1 MDDLFDNAS
10 GNESGHISLGEH
22 IVRGEI
28 LRVVFVSQDGDYA
41 VIKLLTHEKEEVV
54 VVGNGTLIN
63 ISPGEEIE
71 AKGQWETHKTWGRQF
86 KARTFKS
93 VLPSTN
99 EGLVRYLA
107 CGNFPG
113 IGPKTAER
121 IVETFG
127 ENTIDIL
134 DNYTSRLKEVPGLGK
149 KKIAE
154 ISESWQEVADRR
166 EMDVFL
172 QSLGIP
178 TAYCNRIY
186 KTYGDRTAAV
196 IRNNPYQLAKDVNG
210 IGFQIS
216 DRIAQNMGIE
226 LTNPFRLASGIAH
239 AINKL
244 GESGHTCIPQE
255 VLVSKSGEIMGVDKN
270 CAEVGLQRAIM
281 DGAVIAEPAIDAS
294 NKKMIYSLK
303 CYSDERKL
311 AEKLQLML
319 SISAEKEDE
328 EPDFLNLNLN
338 NEQRQAVTNCFN
350 YKISIITGGPGVGK
364 TTTIDEIVKQAR
376 QKQLKTYL
384 AAPTGRAAKRMS
396 EATGWSAKTIHRML
410 ISRDDDEDFVFN
422 ENKHLSCDLLIVDEV
437 SMLDLSLA
445 AKLFS
450 ALSPETSVVLVGDKD
465 QLPSVG
471 PGAVLHDLIES
482 EAIPVV
488 TLDQVYRQD
497 EGSRIIDNSHKI
509 NKGQMPDIKN
519 PPKDILGDFYWI
531 DQNDPEKIE
540 SLIAE
545 MMTDRIPQRFG
556 LKTSEIQV
564 LTPMN
569 KGVCGRKS
577 LNEKLQNELND
588 IHKNQ
593 FKIGERKFII
603 GDRIMQVSNNYDKNV
618 FNGDLGYILD
628 INSTLKSFDVMY
640 ENEIVSYSFDEVD
653 QIALAYSITIHKSQG
668 SEFPA
673 VIIPLISHH
682 HVMLQRN
689 LLYTG
694 VTRAKKLL
702 ILIGQR
708 ESLQRCVTNNRP
720 SLRCTQ
726 LGNRLKEL
734 LANNLNYKASAPDSD
749 Q

>member
-1 MDDLFDNAS
+1 MEDLFDSANQ
-10 GNESGHISLGEH
+10 NTDEKVSLGEH
-22 IVRGEI
+22 TVRGEI

-41 VIKLLTHEKEEVV
+41 VIKLLTHDKDEIV
-54 VVGNGTLIN
+54 VVGNGTLTN
-63 ISPGEEIE
+63 VSPGEEIE
-71 AKGQWETHKTWGRQF
+71 AKGNWETHKTWGRQF
-86 KARTFKS
+86 KARIFKS

-127 ENTIDIL
+127 EETIHIL
-134 DNYTSRLKEVPGLGK
+134 DNYTGRLKEVPGLGK

-154 ISESWQEVADRR
+154 ISEAWQEVSDRR

-186 KTYGDRTAAV
+186 KSYGDRTAAV
-196 IRNNPYQLAKDVNG
+196 IRNNPYQLAKDVSG

-226 LTNPFRLASGIAH
+226 KTNPFRLASGIAH
-239 AINKL
+239 TIDQL
-244 GESGHTCIPQE
+244 GSNGHTCIPQDTLIQKASE
-255 VLVSKSGEIMGVDKN
+255 TLGVDQS

-281 DGAVIAEPAIDAS
+281 DGAVIAEPSISAAD
-294 NKKMIYSLK
+294 KKMIYSLK
-303 CYSDERKL
+303 CYSNERQL

-319 SISAEKEDE
+319 NFPRDE
-328 EPDFLNLNLN
+328 NDHDEPDFLNPNLN
-338 NEQRQAVTNCFN
+338 EEQKLAVTNCFN
-350 YKISIITGGPGVGK
+350 NKISIITGGPGVGK
-364 TTTIDEIVKQAR
+364 TTTIDEITKQAR
-376 QKQLKTYL
+376 QRQLKTYL

-396 EATGWSAKTIHRML
+396 EATGWQAKTIHRML
-410 ISRDDDEDFVFN
+410 ISRDDEQDFVYN
-422 ENKHLSCDLLIVDEV
+422 EGKHLKCDLLIVDEV
-437 SMLDLSLA
+437 SMLDLALA
-445 AKLFS
+445 TKLFS
-450 ALSPETSVVLVGDKD
+450 ALAPDTAVVLVGDKD

-471 PGAVLHDLIES
+471 PGAVLHDLIS
-482 EAIPVV
+482 SGCIPLV
-488 TLDQVYRQD
+488 TLERVYRQE

-509 NKGQMPDIKN
+509 NRGQFPDIKN
-519 PPKDILGDFYWI
+519 PPKDKLGDFYWI

-540 SLIAE
+540 DLISE
-545 MMTDRIPQRFG
+545 MMTDRIPNRFG
-556 LKTSEIQV
+556 IKTSEIQV

-577 LNEKLQNELND
+577 LNEKLQNNLND

-593 FKIGERKFII
+593 FKIGERRFIV

-628 INSTLKSFDVMY
+628 INSTLKTFDVMF
-640 ENEIVSYSFDEVD
+640 ENEIVNYSFDDVD
-653 QIALAYSITIHKSQG
+653 QIALAYAVTIHKSQG

-682 HVMLQRN
+682 FVMLQRN

-708 ESLQRCVTNNRP
+708 DSLERCIKNNRP

-726 LGNRLKEL
+726 LGDRLNEL
-734 LANNLNYKASAPDSD
+734 LGNALL
-749 Q
+749 

>member
-1 MDDLFDNAS
+1 MDDLFDSANK
-10 GNESGHISLGEH
+10 NEGQPVSLGERT
-22 IVRGEI
+22 VRGEI
-28 LRVVFVSQDGDYA
+28 LRVVFVSEDGDYA
-41 VIKLLTHEKEEVV
+41 VIKLLTHDKDEIV
-54 VVGNGTLIN
+54 VVGNGTLTN
-63 ISPGEEIE
+63 VSPGEEIE
-71 AKGQWETHKTWGRQF
+71 AKGQWDTHKTWGKQF
-86 KARTFKS
+86 KASTFKS

-127 ENTIDIL
+127 EETINIL
-134 DNYTSRLKEVPGLGK
+134 DHYTGRLKEVPGLGK

-226 LTNPFRLASGIAH
+226 RTNPFRLASGIAH
-239 AINKL
+239 TIDKI
-244 GESGHTCIPQE
+244 GEGGHTCIPQE
-255 VLVSKSGEIMGVDKN
+255 KLIERAAETLGVDN
-270 CAEVGLQRAIM
+270 SCAEVGLQRAIL
-281 DGAVIAEPAIDAS
+281 DGGVIAEPSIADP
-294 NKKMIYSLK
+294 NVKMIYSLR
-303 CYSDERKL
+303 CYSNERKI
-311 AEKLQLML
+311 ADKLQLML
-319 SISAEKEDE
+319 NFPRENNDE
-328 EPDFLNLNLN
+328 EEADFLNPNLN
-338 NEQRQAVTNCFN
+338 EQQREAVNNCFN
-350 YKISIITGGPGVGK
+350 HKISIITGGPGVGK
-364 TTTIDEIVKQAR
+364 TTTIDEITKQAR
-376 QKQLKTYL
+376 QRKLKTYL

-396 EATGWSAKTIHRML
+396 EATGWQAKTIHRML
-410 ISRDDDEDFVFN
+410 ITKEEDQDFVYN
-422 ENKHLSCDLLIVDEV
+422 EGKHLKCDLLIVDEV
-437 SMLDLSLA
+437 SMLDLALA
-445 AKLFS
+445 TKLFS
-450 ALSPETSVVLVGDKD
+450 ALAPDTSVVLVGDKD

-482 EAIPVV
+482 GAIPIVV
-488 TLDQVYRQD
+488 LEQVYRQE

-509 NKGQMPDIKN
+509 NHGVFPDIKN
-519 PPKDILGDFYWI
+519 PPRDQLGDFYWI
-531 DQNDPEKIE
+531 DQKDPEKIE
-540 SLIAE
+540 EIIAE
-545 MMTDRIPQRFG
+545 MMVDRIPNRFSI
-556 LKTSEIQV
+556 KTSEIQV

-577 LNEKLQNELND
+577 LNEKLQGSLND

-593 FKIGERKFII
+593 MKIGERKFIV
-603 GDRIMQVSNNYDKNV
+603 GDRIMQTSNNYDKNV

-628 INSTLKSFDVMY
+628 INSTLKTFDIMF
-640 ENEIVSYSFDEVD
+640 ENEIVNYSFDDID
-653 QIALAYSITIHKSQG
+653 QISLAYAVTIHKAQG

-673 VIIPLISHH
+673 VIIPVISHH
-682 HVMLQRN
+682 FVMLQRN

-694 VTRAKKLL
+694 VTRAKRLL
-702 ILIGQR
+702 ILVGQR
-708 ESLQRCVTNNRP
+708 ESLQRCIENNRP
-720 SLRCTQ
+720 SMRCTQ
-726 LGNRLKEL
+726 LGARLNEL
-734 LANNLNYKASAPDSD
+734 LGNSLI
-749 Q
+749 

>member
-1 MDDLFDNAS
+1 MEDLFDNADQNTGVS
-10 GNESGHISLGEH
+10 ISLGEH
-22 IVRGEI
+22 TVRGEI
-28 LRVVFVSQDGDYA
+28 LRVVFVSQSGDYA
-41 VIKLLTHEKEEVV
+41 VIKLLTHDKEEIV
-54 VVGNGTLIN
+54 VVGNGTLTN
-63 ISPGEEIE
+63 VSPGEEIE
-71 AKGQWETHKTWGRQF
+71 AKGKWETHKTWGKQF
-86 KARTFKS
+86 KARVFKS

-127 ENTIDIL
+127 EETIHIL
-134 DNYTSRLKEVPGLGK
+134 DNYTGRLKEVPGLGK

-154 ISESWQEVADRR
+154 ISEAWQDVSDRR

-186 KTYGDRTAAV
+186 KAYGDRTAAV

-216 DRIAQNMGIE
+216 DKIAQNMGIE
-226 LTNPFRLASGIAH
+226 KTNPFRLASGISH
-239 AINKL
+239 TIDQL
-244 GESGHTCIPQE
+244 GSNGHTCIPQE
-255 VLVSKSGEIMGVDKN
+255 TLIQKASETLGVDKS
-270 CAEVGLQRAIM
+270 CAEVGLQRAIL
-281 DGAVIAEPAIDAS
+281 DGAVIAEPSISSAD
-294 NKKMIYSLK
+294 KKMIYSLK
-303 CYSDERKL
+303 CYSNERQL

-319 SISAEKEDE
+319 NFPCDKNDEDE
-328 EPDFLNLNLN
+328 THFLNPNLN
-338 NEQRQAVTNCFN
+338 EEQKLAVTNCFN
-350 YKISIITGGPGVGK
+350 FKISIITGGPGVGK
-364 TTTIDEIVKQAR
+364 TTTIDEITRQAR
-376 QKQLKTYL
+376 QRQLKTYL

-396 EATGWSAKTIHRML
+396 EATGWKAKTIHRML
-410 ISRDDDEDFVFN
+410 ISKDDEEDFVFN
-422 ENKHLSCDLLIVDEV
+422 EGKHLKCDLLIVDEV
-437 SMLDLSLA
+437 SMLDLALA

-450 ALSPETSVVLVGDKD
+450 ALAPDTSVVLVGDKD

-471 PGAVLHDLIES
+471 PGAVLHDLIS
-482 EAIPVV
+482 CGCIPLV
-488 TLDQVYRQD
+488 TLEQVYRQE

-509 NKGQMPDIKN
+509 NHGQFPDIKN
-519 PPKDILGDFYWI
+519 PPRDLLGDFYWI
-531 DQNDPEKIE
+531 DQTDPEKIE
-540 SLIAE
+540 DIISE
-545 MMTDRIPQRFG
+545 MMTDRIPNRFG
-556 LKTSEIQV
+556 IKTSEIQV

-569 KGVCGRKS
+569 KGLCGRKA
-577 LNEKLQNELND
+577 LNEKLQSSLND

-593 FKIGERKFII
+593 FKIGERKFIV
-603 GDRIMQVSNNYDKNV
+603 GDRVMQVSNNYDKNV

-628 INSTLKSFDVMY
+628 INNTLKTFDVMY
-640 ENEIVSYSFDEVD
+640 ENEIVNYSFDDVD
-653 QIALAYSITIHKSQG
+653 QIALAYAVTIHKSQG

-682 HVMLQRN
+682 FVMLQRN

-708 ESLQRCVTNNRP
+708 EALERCINNNRP

-726 LGNRLKEL
+726 LGDRLKEL
-734 LANNLNYKASAPDSD
+734 LGSSLY
-749 Q
+749 

>member
-1 MDDLFDNAS
+1 MPDLFDSANQ
-10 GNESGHISLGEH
+10 NEGDPVSLGEH
-22 IVRGEI
+22 TVRGEI

-41 VIKLLTHEKEEVV
+41 VIKLLTHDHEEIV
-54 VVGNGTLIN
+54 VVGNGTLTN
-63 ISPGEEIE
+63 VSPGEEIE
-71 AKGQWETHKTWGRQF
+71 AKGNWETHKTWGRQF
-86 KARTFKS
+86 KARVFKS

-127 ENTIDIL
+127 EETIHIL
-134 DNYTSRLKEVPGLGK
+134 DNYTGRLKEVPGLGK

-154 ISESWQEVADRR
+154 ISEAWQEVSDRR

-186 KTYGDRTAAV
+186 KAYGDRTAAV

-226 LTNPFRLASGIAH
+226 KTNPFRLASGIAH
-239 AINKL
+239 TIDQMGSN
-244 GESGHTCIPQE
+244 GHTCIPQDK
-255 VLVSKSGEIMGVDKN
+255 LVEKASETLGVDQS

-281 DGAVIAEPAIDAS
+281 DGAIIAEPSIKSADR
-294 NKKMIYSLK
+294 KMIYSLK
-303 CYSDERKL
+303 CYSNERQL

-319 SISAEKEDE
+319 NFPKEENEDE
-328 EPDFLNLNLN
+328 DPDFLNQNLN
-338 NEQRQAVTNCFN
+338 EEQKQAVRNCFSH
-350 YKISIITGGPGVGK
+350 KISIITGGPGVGK
-364 TTTIDEIVKQAR
+364 TTTIDEITKQAR

-396 EATGWSAKTIHRML
+396 EATGWQAKTIHRML
-410 ISRDDDEDFVFN
+410 ITKDDEQDFVYN
-422 ENKHLSCDLLIVDEV
+422 EGKHLKCDLLIVDEV

-450 ALSPETSVVLVGDKD
+450 ALAPETSVVLVGDKD

-471 PGAVLHDLIES
+471 PGAVLHDLIAS
-482 EAIPVV
+482 DSIPLVK
-488 TLDQVYRQD
+488 LEQVYRQE

-509 NKGQMPDIKN
+509 NRGQFPDIKN
-519 PPKDILGDFYWI
+519 PPKEQLGDFYWI
-531 DQNDPEKIE
+531 DQKDPEKIE
-540 SLIAE
+540 DLISE
-545 MMTDRIPQRFG
+545 MMIDRIPNRFG
-556 LKTSEIQV
+556 IKTSEIQV

-577 LNEKLQNELND
+577 LNEKLQSSLND

-593 FKIGERKFII
+593 FKIGERKFIV

-628 INSTLKSFDVMY
+628 INSTLKTFDVMF
-640 ENEIVSYSFDEVD
+640 ENEIVNYSFDDVD
-653 QIALAYSITIHKSQG
+653 QIALAYAVTIHKSQG

-682 HVMLQRN
+682 FVMLQRN

-708 ESLQRCVTNNRP
+708 ESLQRCIENNRP

-726 LGNRLKEL
+726 LGDRLNEL
-734 LANNLNYKASAPDSD
+734 LGNSLL
-749 Q
+749 